1 MNEVNNKGAK
11 SFLIEK
17 LFMGMSLR
25 EYVKKLITPFNIAA
39 GILILIAIP
48 LVLIRYIK
56 GIGSL
61 GESSNDTPWGSLIG
75 FNVLSVEALAAGGY
89 TICSAVY
96 IFRMKRYYPFVR
108 AAILS
113 AFIGYFTVVV
123 ALLIDLGR
131 PWRLPYPMFY
141 SFGVTSV
148 MFLVGWLVSLYL
160 LTQFLEFSPAI
171 LEWLNMKRLRN
182 LIEKFAIGLTIM
194 GITLAVLHQSA
205 LGGLFLIVPG
215 KLHPLWYS
223 PFLPVFFF
231 ISSIASGISM
241 VILMSILSIRFF
253 KDKIDYNFKEHLGE
267 LTISLG
273 KAASVV
279 LFTYFG
285 LKIIGIAHGH
295 NWNLLNTPYGY
306 WFLVEIFVFVLLP
319 CFLFLF
325 GVRKKSVSLIR
336 FTSIITII
344 GIIINRINVT
354 IITFNWK
361 LSERSY
367 PNWKELLISVTIIVT
382 AVLAFRWI
390 VNRMP
395 VLKEHPDYK
404 YID

>member
-367 PNWKELLISVTIIVT
+367 PNWKELLVSLTIIVV

>member
-25 EYVKKLITPFNIAA
+25 EYVKTLITPFNIAA

-61 GESSNDTPWGSLIG
+61 GDASNDTPWSSLIG

-182 LIEKFAIGLTIM
+182 WVEKFAIGLTIM

-205 LGGLFLIVPG
+205 LGGLFLIAPG

-354 IITFNWK
+354 IITFNWN
-361 LSERSY
+361 LDERNY
-367 PNWKELLISVTIIVT
+367 PGWKELLISVTIIVT

-404 YID
+404 RID

>member
-1 MNEVNNKGAK
+1 MNEANNKGAK
-11 SFLIEK
+11 SFLINQ

-25 EYVKKLITPFNIAA
+25 EYVKTLITPFNIVAT
-39 GILILIAIP
+39 ILILIAIP
-48 LVLIRYIK
+48 LVLIRYIE
-56 GIGSL
+56 GVGSL

-89 TICSAVY
+89 TTCMAVY

-131 PWRLPYPMFY
+131 PWRLPYPVFY
-141 SFGVTSV
+141 SFGVTSI
-148 MFLVGWLVSLYL
+148 MFVVGWLVFLYL

-182 LIEKFAIGLTIM
+182 WVEKFAIGLTIF
-194 GITLAVLHQSA
+194 GIILAILHQSA
-205 LGGLFLIVPG
+205 LGGLFLIAPG

-223 PFLPVFFF
+223 QFLPLFFF

-241 VILMSILSIRFF
+241 VILMSILSVRFF
-253 KDKIDYNFKEHLGE
+253 KGRIDHRFKENLGE

-285 LKIIGIAHGH
+285 LKIIEIAHGH

-361 LSERSY
+361 LNERSY
-367 PNWKELLISVTIIVT
+367 PNWKELLISLTIIVV

-404 YID
+404 YAD

>member
-205 LGGLFLIVPG
+205 LGGLFLIAPG

-354 IITFNWK
+354 IITFNWN
-361 LSERSY
+361 LDERNY
-367 PNWKELLISVTIIVT
+367 PGWKELLISVTIIVT

>member
-25 EYVKKLITPFNIAA
+25 EYVKTLITPFNIAA

-48 LVLIRYIK
+48 LVLIRYIE

-306 WFLVEIFVFVLLP
+306 WFLVEIFVLVLLP

-354 IITFNWK
+354 IITFNWN
-361 LSERSY
+361 LDERNY
-367 PNWKELLISVTIIVT
+367 PGWKELLISVTIIVT